1 MTVLADIVAITT
13 RPETGEAILRVRDHG
28 YKVLGGAAL
37 HDLVDRGR
45 LGRTGEGR
53 ESRVI
58 VLDPSPVAEP
68 SLEYGLTRVRKHPEQ
83 WPRNAVLRLG
93 GGTKLRDGI
102 YGGLATEGV
111 LGPRQR
117 SGVFGKRYPVLDPR
131 HRDDLLR
138 RLRATLVDDR
148 EPDATTR
155 RLAALLAVGD
165 GDTGPLL
172 DIVVDRP
179 GETAPE
185 DGPAR
190 REAKKHAKR
199 RGMELAKDDWIALTT
214 LRAIELPQQIVK
226 TTAMFGIAEAAIP
239 K

>member
-1 MTVLADIVAITT
+1 MTLLADIVSITT
-13 RPETGEAILRVRDHG
+13 HPDTGKAIVRVRDHG

-53 ESRVI
+53 KSRVV
-58 VLDPSPVAEP
+58 VLDPSPVPEP
-68 SLEYGLTRVRKHPEQ
+68 SLEYGLARVREHAEQ

-102 YGGLATEGV
+102 YGGLVTEGV
-111 LGPRQR
+111 LGPRR
-117 SGVFGKRYPVLDPR
+117 KAGLFGARYPVLDPR
-131 HRDDLLR
+131 HRDDLLA
-138 RLRATLVDDR
+138 RLHRTLVDGM
-148 EPDATTR
+148 EPDEITR

-172 DIVVDRP
+172 GIVLDRP
-179 GETAPE
+179 GARMPE
-185 DGPAR
+185 NGPAR
-190 REAKKHAKR
+190 REVEKR
-199 RGMELAKDDWIALTT
+199 VKQRGMELAKEDWIALTT

-226 TTAMFGIAEAAIP
+226 TTAIFGIVDASIP
-239 K
+239 R

>member
-1 MTVLADIVAITT
+1 MTVLADIVSIMT
-13 RPETGEAILRVRDHG
+13 RPGTGESIVRVRDHG

-53 ESRVI
+53 KSRVV

-68 SLEYGLTRVRKHPEQ
+68 SLEYGLARVRNHPEQ

-102 YGGLATEGV
+102 YGGLVAEGV
-111 LGPRQR
+111 LGPLQS
-117 SGVFGKRYPVLDPR
+117 SGMCGKRYPVLDPR
-131 HRDDLLR
+131 HRDDLLG
-138 RLRATLVDDR
+138 RLRATLVDGG
-148 EPDATTR
+148 EPDETIR

-172 DIVVDRP
+172 DIVLDSPVA
-179 GETAPE
+179 APE
-185 DGPAR
+185 GGPAR
-190 REAKKHAKR
+190 RELKERAKR

-214 LRAIELPQQIVK
+214 LRAIELPQQIVR
-226 TTAMFGIAEAAIP
+226 TTAMFGIADAAIP